1 MNVSLERRAR
11 AAATMPPVAALAV
24 PPWPVALIA
33 LAIALLLQT
42 TLLHAAHF
50 RGGTLSAVFLV
61 VLWYAGSAPAGQGA
75 LFALIAGALEDALG
89 GTTGAAW
96 TIATPIAAFLIVR
109 IVREV
114 PWRSAAFLGTL
125 AGVAALV
132 RSVLFWVVMAAER
145 HASHIGTTETHAAAW
160 SAFLDGLAAFAIL
173 VAFRPLRP
181 PDVYAE

>member
-1 MNVSLERRAR
+1 LNVSLEQRAR

-24 PPWPVALIA
+24 PPWPVAFVA

-42 TLLHAAHF
+42 TLLHVLHF

-61 VLWYAGSAPAGQGA
+61 VLWYAGSAPAGRGA
-75 LFALIAGALEDALG
+75 FFALIAGALEDALG

-96 TIATPIAAFLIVR
+96 TVATPIAAFLVVR

-114 PWRSAAFLGTL
+114 PLRSPIFLGTL
-125 AGVAALV
+125 TGFAALL

-145 HASHIGTTETHAAAW
+145 HASHIGTTETHAALW

-181 PDVYAE
+181 PDVHAR